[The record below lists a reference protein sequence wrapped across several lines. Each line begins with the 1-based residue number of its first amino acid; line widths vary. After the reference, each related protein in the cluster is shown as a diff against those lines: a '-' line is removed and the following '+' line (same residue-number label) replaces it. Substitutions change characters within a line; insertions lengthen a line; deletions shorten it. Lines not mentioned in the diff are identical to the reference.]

1 MNSLEVIIGDNQEV
15 VPVPHVW
22 LTQLET
28 GGLAAAHRVLAE
40 YVVCDHAPLPEL
52 GWVEI
57 ALVDDQESARV
68 HQEFMNLPGETDVI
82 TFHHGEIVIGIE
94 VALRQ
99 ADENSEPVLRELFR
113 YLVHGLLHLAGHEDD
128 TPESRA
134 VMEAAQEKLV
144 AELWPMFEQVS
155 GPPAAEVTED

>member
-1 MNSLEVIIGDNQEV
+1 LEVIIGDNQEV

-22 LTQLET
+22 LTQLEK
-28 GGLAAAHRVLAE
+28 GGLAAAHRVLE
-40 YVVCDHAPLPEL
+40 DHVVCDHAPLTEL

-57 ALVDDQESARV
+57 ALVDDLESARV

-99 ADENSEPVLRELFR
+99 ADENNEPVLRELFR

-128 TPESRA
+128 SADDRA
-134 VMEAAQEKLV
+134 KMEAAQEKLV
-144 AELWPMFEQVS
+144 AELWPMFEQDS
-155 GPPAAEVTED
+155 GEPVTEE